1 MAAIDYEAEYDN
13 RARVPDWETI
23 TARWSVDADR
33 FLANAGW
40 TLDIPYGQGARE
52 KMDIFGDGEGPVLMF
67 IHGGYWR
74 SRDRKDFSHLAAGPA
89 AHGLTV
95 ALPSYD
101 LCPQVRIGTIVGQ
114 VRQAAA
120 TLYRRYGRRLAV
132 AGHSAGGHLA
142 AAVLATDWTALAPDL
157 PDGMVTGGYAI
168 SGLFD
173 LTPMLSTSLNA
184 DLRLDAAQVHALSP
198 VGWPAPVGLT
208 LDAVVGG
215 DESSEFLRQSRIITD
230 AWRLGGAVTRY
241 EAVPGA
247 NHFTVIAPLAD
258 AQSAMTMRVVEL
270 ARAAAAAG

>member
-13 RARVPDWETI
+13 RARVPDWEAV
-23 TARWSVDADR
+23 TARWVVDADR
-33 FLANAGW
+33 FLAYAGR
-40 TLDIPYGQGARE
+40 TLDIPYGRGERE
-52 KMDIFGDGEGPVLMF
+52 KMDIFGDGAGPVLMF

-101 LCPQVRIGTIVGQ
+101 LCPQVRIGTIVDQ

-142 AAVLATDWTALAPDL
+142 AAVLATDWPELAPDL
-157 PDGMVTGGYAI
+157 PVNMVTGAYAI

-173 LTPMLSTSLNA
+173 LTPMLATSMNA
-184 DLRLDAAQVHALSP
+184 DFRLDAAQAHALSP

-215 DESSEFLRQSRIITD
+215 DESSEFLRQSRIIAD
-230 AWRLGGAVTRY
+230 AWGLGGAVTRY

-247 NHFTVIAPLAD
+247 NHFTVIDPLAD
-258 AQSAMTMRVVEL
+258 AQSGMTMRVVEL
-270 ARAAAAAG
+270 ARAASAAG